1 MATPNTTLALLL
13 TLILFITSAK
23 AAYNVLDY
31 GAKPNGK
38 IDSAKPFLA
47 AWAAA
52 CRSPS
57 PATVHVPSG
66 RFLLNKLAFQGPCRS
81 PRINFR
87 IFGTL
92 VAPSYTVIGTASQ
105 WILFSKVDGLSI
117 NGGIIDGQA
126 TTLWA
131 CKLLAGIKNCPRGAP
146 SLWFSKTTNLF
157 INGLISIRS
166 ELAHIVLSNCEGV
179 TFRNV
184 KISAAGN
191 SPNTD
196 GVHVYMS
203 KGVTIT
209 GSTIKTGDDCISIGP
224 GSSNLWIEGVFCGP
238 GHGISIGSLGKSLR
252 EPGVQNVTVR
262 SVTFSGTQN
271 GVRIKTWARPSYGF
285 VQGIVFENIVM
296 RNVQNPIVI
305 DQDYCPNNRN
315 CPGQQSGIKISN
327 VKYKNIK
334 GTSATPIAVKL
345 DCSRTDPCI
354 GISLQDIKLTYKKK
368 AALSYCRNADGGAA
382 GIVIPRSCL

>member
-66 RFLLNKLAFQGPCRS
+66 RFLLNKLAFRGPCRS

-105 WILFSKVDGLSI
+105 WILFSQVDGLSI
-117 NGGIIDGQA
+117 NGGILDGQA

-146 SLWFSKTTNLF
+146 
-157 INGLISIRS
+157 
-166 ELAHIVLSNCEGV
+166 GV

-184 KISAAGN
+184 KISATGN

-196 GVHVYMS
+196 GVHIYMS

-252 EPGVQNVTVR
+252 EPGVKNVTVR

-285 VQGIVFENIVM
+285 VRGIVFENIVI

-305 DQDYCPNNRN
+305 DQDYCPYNRN
-315 CPGQQSGIKISN
+315 CPGQ
-327 VKYKNIK
+327 
-334 GTSATPIAVKL
+334 
-345 DCSRTDPCI
+345 
-354 GISLQDIKLTYKKK
+354 
-368 AALSYCRNADGGAA
+368 
-382 GIVIPRSCL
+382 

>member
-66 RFLLNKLAFQGPCRS
+66 RFLLNKLAFRGPCRS

-105 WILFSKVDGLSI
+105 WILFSQVDGLSI
-117 NGGIIDGQA
+117 NGGILDGQA

-146 SLWFSKTTNLF
+146 
-157 INGLISIRS
+157 
-166 ELAHIVLSNCEGV
+166 GV

-184 KISAAGN
+184 KISATGN

-196 GVHVYMS
+196 GVHIYMS

-238 GHGISIGSLGKSLR
+238 
-252 EPGVQNVTVR
+252 
-262 SVTFSGTQN
+262 GTQN

-305 DQDYCPNNRN
+305 DQNYCPYNRN
-315 CPGQQSGIKISN
+315 CLGQQSGIKISN
-327 VKYKNIK
+327 VKYRNIK
-334 GTSATPIAVKL
+334 GTSATPIAVRF
-345 DCSRTDPCI
+345 DCSRTDSCT
-354 GISLQDIKLTYKKK
+354 GISLQNIQLTYMKK
-368 AALSYCRNADGGAA
+368 AAFSYCRNADGGAA
-382 GIVIPRSCL
+382 GVVIPRSCL